1 MILEYRQNLTASRFI
16 LFLMPNPLYCTLL
29 FVLSFATVNPVFAAG
44 PGSSGGKAQA
54 GPATITVKGFLLSGG
69 LTNNFSAV
77 LYDSNGVAIDSQM
90 AVGNQLAFNNV
101 ATNSAPSP
109 LPTGYELSQNYPN
122 PFNPSTMIRVQIG
135 QPGEVS
141 LQIFDVLG
149 RLVSSYT
156 GSLRPGIYNFEW
168 EAGVASG
175 VYFYRVIAGNFIET
189 KKMVKLDGG
198 GFGSTALTL
207 VSSSPGSYGQSQAP
221 AFQETGFPNWP
232 NSIQSS
238 GYTIKLY
245 SLLQTYPQVVD
256 TVIQVPTLGQDTT
269 LTVYFRGAPRDI
281 VIPMPDSMKMSNGSF
296 VLGPSATI
304 FVKPGSADLVN
315 IGRYFSNLLK
325 PATGYDIPVAATTGI
340 PSTGNIYLS
349 TDASDSSLGDEGYI
363 LTITPDSVALVAYQ
377 PAGIFHGIQTIR
389 QLLPPGIES
398 PSLLPIPWTME
409 TGRIADRPRFA
420 WRGAML
426 DVARHFFGVQD
437 VEEYIDLL
445 SYYKINQFHLHL
457 SDDEGW
463 RIQINSWP
471 NLALIGGRGF
481 YKYYSSGY
489 YTQAQYSQLV
499 AYAQSRYMTII
510 PEIDV
515 PGHFGAARASYLK
528 LNSTSQYWTDTL
540 FYDIV
545 DSVIKE
551 LSAMTPGP
559 YIHIGG
565 DEATYYGVSD
575 PAYVTVIDSVQ
586 SIVHDYG
593 KKMIGWAQNIGEAKL
608 SRSTLAQNWDW
619 REPGF
624 VDSAVSQG
632 DRIIM
637 SPADKVY
644 LDQKY
649 NSSTLL
655 GLNWAGYVGVE
666 TSYDWDPATQV
677 PGVGESDIIGVEAP
691 LWSETLH
698 TLADIEYMA
707 FPRIIGVAEI
717 GWSPAAGRNWNEY
730 KVRLG
735 YDGMRLD
742 AMGVNFYRS
751 PSVPWR

>member
-1 MILEYRQNLTASRFI
+1 MTA
-16 LFLMPNPLYCTLL
+16 LFLLL
-29 FVLSFATVNPVFAAG
+29 FSITMVNGAVAEEPGGNGVRGQAAN
-44 PGSSGGKAQA
+44 
-54 GPATITVKGFLLSGG
+54 ATITIKGFTQQGDSA
-69 LTNNFSAV
+69 NAFAAV
-77 LYDSNGVAIDSQM
+77 LYDADGVVRDSIV
-90 AVGNQLAFNNV
+90 AVGNQARFLEV
-101 ATNSAPSP
+101 
-109 LPTGYELSQNYPN
+109 PTGILGPASPTVPAGYALSQNYPN
-122 PFNPSTMIRVQIG
+122 PFNPSTTIRVQIG
-135 QPGEVS
+135 QSGTVS

-156 GSLRPGIYNFEW
+156 GNLQAGIYEFEW

-175 VYFYRVIAGNFIET
+175 VYFYRVIAGNFIQT

-198 GFGSTALTL
+198 GYGGTSLKLVNSSVGSFNLPQTAGLYNPQL
-207 VSSSPGSYGQSQAP
+207 QRALDNIE
-221 AFQETGFPNWP
+221 ATGYA
-232 NSIQSS
+232 IR
-238 GYTIKLY
+238 IY
-245 SLLQTYPQVVD
+245 SLLQTSPQIID
-256 TVIQVPTLGQDTT
+256 TVIQVPSLGGDTT
-269 LTVYFRGAPRDI
+269 LTVYFQGAPRDI
-281 VIPMPDSMKMSNGSF
+281 VIPMPDSMQMTNGSF
-296 VLGPSATI
+296 VLGPGAAI
-304 FVKPGSADLVN
+304 YVEPGSTDLVN
-315 IGRYFSNLLK
+315 IGQYFSGLLR
-325 PATGYDIPVAATTGI
+325 PATGYDIRVSATTGT

-349 TDASDSSLGDEGYI
+349 TNTADSTLGNEGYI
-363 LTITPDSVALVAYQ
+363 LTITPDSVTLIAYQ

-398 PSLLPIPWTME
+398 QSLLPIPWMMQ
-409 TGRIADRPRFA
+409 TGRIVDRPRFA

-437 VEEYIDLL
+437 VEKYIDLL
-445 SYYKINQFHLHL
+445 SYYKINQLHLHL

-463 RIQINSWP
+463 RIQIDSWP
-471 NLALIGGRGF
+471 NLALIGGKGF
-481 YKYYSSGY
+481 YPYYSSGY
-489 YTQAQYSQLV
+489 YTQAQYSQIV

-515 PGHFGAARASYLK
+515 PGHFGAARAAYLK

-551 LSAMTPGP
+551 LSAITPGP

-575 PAYVTVIDSVQ
+575 PAYITVIDSVQ
-586 SIVHDYG
+586 SIVHEYG

-608 SRSTLAQNWDW
+608 STSTLAQNWDW
-619 REPGF
+619 REPSF
-624 VDSAVSQG
+624 VDSAVAHG
-632 DRIIM
+632 DKIIM
-637 SPADKVY
+637 SPANRVY

-649 NSSTLL
+649 NSSTPI
-655 GLNWAGYVGVE
+655 GYNWAGYVDVE
-666 TSYDWDPATQV
+666 TAYDWDPATQIF
-677 PGVGESDIIGVEAP
+677 GVGGSNIIGVEAP
-691 LWSETLH
+691 LWSEWLH

-717 GWSPAAGRNWNEY
+717 GWSPSTGRDWNEY